1 MDFVYLAVIKN
12 KACVLMNCSLK
23 HFPGPFGRFYCYI
36 LLVMLSYVVLIYC
49 NFSGK
54 GY

>member
-12 KACVLMNCSLK
+12 KACVLMN
-23 HFPGPFGRFYCYI
+23 F

-49 NFSGK
+49 NSSGK